1 METQNYQNLIDEI
14 IAKQTIIL
22 GPDIVLLKARNV
34 KGLNLS
40 SGGKVESI
48 DGDPQEVFYNL
59 MMSTKLYGGII
70 GKAVRLIGVATMLV
84 AVASIENVLLK
95 FKIVEHS
102 LTASVFQDL
111 LILVSLVL
119 LGIAFSKLGSVNKQ

>member
-1 METQNYQNLIDEI
+1 MYEFNSTANILIQSLIAI
-14 IAKQTIIL
+14 III
-22 GPDIVLLKARNV
+22 G
-34 KGLNLS
+34 
-40 SGGKVESI
+40 
-48 DGDPQEVFYNL
+48 VFYNL

>member
-1 METQNYQNLIDEI
+1 MYEFNSTANILIQSLIAI
-14 IAKQTIIL
+14 III
-22 GPDIVLLKARNV
+22 G
-34 KGLNLS
+34 
-40 SGGKVESI
+40 
-48 DGDPQEVFYNL
+48 VFYNL

-70 GKAVRLIGVATMLV
+70 GKAVRLIGVATML
-84 AVASIENVLLK
+84 ASIENVLLK